1 MAFKNQYIKQFG
13 VLVNNATTGH
23 KLQGMSKDNIIIV
36 DWFYSVKNWVYVVLS
51 RVRTLSGLHLFKE
64 LKIEKYFKEDNKL
77 KKHMREL
84 ENLERKTLASVREI
98 PKTPTLLESEHKSTS
113 KSTTGFKVEMLIS
126 DKNNKKIKQKAQQS
140 SQIPK
145 NKYKKK
151 KRKTT
156 KAIRRNRS
164 NIKPPQYKY
173 DSYLFTKTIKCSMPR
188 CLGFWQS
195 YSFLALTFSYHNTN
209 EWKYM

>member
-1 MAFKNQYIKQFG
+1 MVFKNHYIKQFG

-64 LKIEKYFKEDNKL
+64 LNIEKYFKEDKKL

-98 PKTPTLLESEHKSTS
+98 PKIPTLLESEHKSTS
-113 KSTTGFKVEMLIS
+113 KSTTDIKVEMLIS
-126 DKNNKKIKQKAQQS
+126 DNKS
-140 SQIPK
+140 
-145 NKYKKK
+145 KK
-151 KRKTT
+151 
-156 KAIRRNRS
+156 
-164 NIKPPQYKY
+164 
-173 DSYLFTKTIKCSMPR
+173 
-188 CLGFWQS
+188 
-195 YSFLALTFSYHNTN
+195 
-209 EWKYM
+209 